1 MRSTVP
7 KDIKGSM
14 PPFMREGIQKW
25 VRENP
30 EEARDRLL
38 KVRAE
43 ILTMVTPG
51 TPRSVINKVVDAQAD
66 QWGCPR
72 LPPLE

>member
-1 MRSTVP
+1 MP
-7 KDIKGSM
+7 KDIKHSLS
-14 PPFMREGIQKW
+14 PFMRDGIQKW

-30 EEARDRLL
+30 EAAHARLL
-38 KVRAE
+38 KVRTE
-43 ILTMVTPG
+43 ILAMVTPD
-51 TPRSVINKVVDAQAD
+51 TPAAVINKVVDAQAD